1 MIRRAMVVCLS
12 AVLVACGG
20 GDDTDAGGDGGN
32 GGTGSRVHR
41 YAEFATASGTADFRT
56 QLNTQG
62 ALGYRY
68 VGLPG
73 YPGASRTLFVNDAA
87 VAYTY
92 EVLATPTTPVAF
104 VDQVK
109 AQGLRGFRL
118 ASYDDRGVVYRKV
131 TNSTETFT
139 YEAVDSVDHRGLPY
153 ATFVANVNARGAAG
167 FRLHSELIFGGVFFD
182 LYEKSSTPATY
193 AVRVE
198 DVAATESAQLARFDT
213 NGQAGYR
220 MRGIHAFAEG
230 DLWVFERDTTKANEK
245 ATFRYFADP
254 LVASAAALVTQA
266 NGQGASGRGL
276 EGQMN
281 LPGGVARD
289 LYFLA
294 ANCSG
299 VLCDVRGPSGQ

>member
-1 MIRRAMVVCLS
+1 MVVCLA
-12 AVLVACGG
+12 AVLAACGG
-20 GDDTDAGGDGGN
+20 GDDAGDGGDTGN

-41 YAEFATASGTADFRT
+41 YVELATASTAANFQA
-56 QLNTQG
+56 QLNVQG

-73 YPGASRTLFVNDAA
+73 YGGASRSLFVNDAS

-92 EVLATPTTPVAF
+92 EVLVSPTTATAF
-104 VDQVK
+104 VAQVT
-109 AQGLRGFRL
+109 AQGVRGFRL

-139 YEAVDSVDHRGLPY
+139 YEAVDSVPHGGLPSGTY
-153 ATFVANVNARGAAG
+153 VATVNARGAAG
-167 FRLHSELIFGGVFFD
+167 WRLHSELVMGGVYFD

-198 DVAATESAQLARFDT
+198 EVAATESSQMARFDV

-220 MRGIHAFAEG
+220 MRGIHVFADG
-230 DLWVFERDTTKANEK
+230 NLWVFEASTTAANAK
-245 ATFRYFADP
+245 ATFRYFAYP
-254 LVASAAALVTQA
+254 LVTSAAELVTQA
-266 NGQGASGRGL
+266 NTQGASGRGL
-276 EGQMN
+276 EGQLN

-294 ANCSG
+294 TDCSG